1 MTWKKA
7 TFRYPTRPQVRVLRD
22 LDLALASGQNVAL
35 VGPSG
40 CGKSTCIQL
49 LQRFY
54 DLKNGELVRIFN
66 LPHIKTIFR
75 SKFLSILFFFQ
86 SLDGHNIEGL
96 NVPFIRSQLG
106 IVSQEPILFDRTI
119 AENIMY
125 GDNERSVSM
134 DEVVEAAKMANIHSF
149 IASLPQVNIITIILK
164 NGLFH
169 ISLLRFIDFCD
180 IPQN

>member
-1 MTWKKA
+1 M
-7 TFRYPTRPQVRVLRD
+7 
-22 LDLALASGQNVAL
+22 
-35 VGPSG
+35 
-40 CGKSTCIQL
+40 
-49 LQRFY
+49 
-54 DLKNGELVRIFN
+54 
-66 LPHIKTIFR
+66 
-75 SKFLSILFFFQ
+75 
-86 SLDGHNIEGL
+86 DGHNIEGL

-149 IASLPQVNIITIILK
+149 IASLPQVNVITIILK
-164 NGLFH
+164 NGLLH